1 MKLLRTQWD
10 RVAAGVAVGLG
21 ALALLIGWFGV
32 SGSVFPA
39 EQLPYI
45 LSGGLGGLALIAV
58 GATLWLSADLRDEWT
73 ELHAIARQLDGGT
86 STDALDGS
94 GDIGGGADASISE
107 GADRDPTG
115 ELAAATSS

>member
-10 RVAAGVAVGLG
+10 RVAAWVAVAAGG
-21 ALALLIGWFGV
+21 LALLVGWFGV
-32 SGSVFPA
+32 SGSVLPA

-73 ELHAIARQLDGGT
+73 ELHAIARQLEDAPAEPAADGP
-86 STDALDGS
+86 A
-94 GDIGGGADASISE
+94 AE
-107 GADRDPTG
+107 DPAG
-115 ELAAATSS
+115 